1 MWKGGGTI
9 FGPQPRDYSINLPEN
24 IKRVARKSALS
35 LKVRESQLKIVE
47 DFSFEVPKT
56 RQMVDVLKALHLAG
70 KKVLFLTDKSD
81 EKIHQS
87 GRNIPKVKILE
98 AYKASTYEILNYDF
112 LLVQKSAISVI
123 ENTFGGK
130 K

>member
-1 MWKGGGTI
+1 M
-9 FGPQPRDYSINLPEN
+9 PEN